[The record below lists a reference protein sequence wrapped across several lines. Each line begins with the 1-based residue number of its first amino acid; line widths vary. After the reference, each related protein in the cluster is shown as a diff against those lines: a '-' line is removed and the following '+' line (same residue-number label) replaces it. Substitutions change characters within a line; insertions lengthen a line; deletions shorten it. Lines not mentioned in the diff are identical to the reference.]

1 MKLCSPNGNSNCS
14 FFSFFFSMHVLLSQ
28 ALCLPLL
35 STFLQPPSFSL
46 SLSAPSRFHGN
57 DRCVCGDVSV
67 TEQYSQIQWDTFA
80 GEVLDSLYNT
90 APVSMHCNQS
100 TARLFPVSL
109 THTHTHTHTRMH
121 ACYNRLPSR
130 QLKQFKGRCQL
141 DAVRTDSFLTFNI
154 HTDTH
159 THTHTH
165 TQLDV

>member
-1 MKLCSPNGNSNCS
+1 MAIRTAL
-14 FFSFFFSMHVLLSQ
+14 FLFFFQSTSSFLNHFASLFYRLSSN
-28 ALCLPLL
+28 LPL
-35 STFLQPPSFSL
+35 SL

-159 THTHTH
+159 THT
-165 TQLDV
+165 QLDV